1 MGIQV
6 VHDKYDF
13 VAVRIAD
20 IHQMPDFLRPVN
32 RSAVFPDTYMPPK
45 GSTNTNMLQVPPR
58 TYSESVFRVSPRR
71 MGSGSLASPPRQ
83 MVWLFIHAYHWDS
96 RVIWLFVVVQD
107 ILHTG
112 YGFCVSFWRDAPV
125 GVFVRSKFL
134 FKRFV

>member
-45 GSTNTNMLQVPPR
+45 GSTNTNML
-58 TYSESVFRVSPRR
+58 
-71 MGSGSLASPPRQ
+71 
-83 MVWLFIHAYHWDS
+83 
-96 RVIWLFVVVQD
+96 
-107 ILHTG
+107 
-112 YGFCVSFWRDAPV
+112 
-125 GVFVRSKFL
+125 
-134 FKRFV
+134 